1 MKVYISQWIP
11 DCAEKVLSEA
21 GFEISKT
28 GHKEAI
34 SREEL
39 LEYCRDADGILSLLT
54 DKYDK
59 TFMDSLTKCKVLAN
73 CAVGYNNIDVG
84 YAESKNIVVTNTP
97 DVLTDATAEIAV
109 SLILACSRRI
119 VEGDKLVRDG
129 KFTGWRPDFHLG
141 LELKGKTLGIIGAGR
156 IGRATAA
163 RAKSFGMNIIYYNR
177 SPRVEFERD
186 TTAHKVSLDRLLSTA
201 DVVSVHLPLSK
212 ETFHVLNEEKLD
224 LLKPT
229 AILIN
234 TARGELIDEDHLI
247 NILREK
253 KIFSA
258 GLDVYQNEPEINKN
272 FYSLDNVVLLPHIG
286 SATMETRNSMAML
299 AARNIVEVLKNRKAL
314 TPVSSS

>member
-1 MKVYISQWIP
+1 MKVFISQWIP
-11 DCAEKVLSEA
+11 ECAEKVISEA
-21 GFEISKT
+21 GFEVSKSDE
-28 GHKEAI
+28 KEPL
-34 SREEL
+34 SRDEL

-54 DKYDK
+54 NSYDK
-59 TFMDSLTKCKVLAN
+59 TFIDSLNKCKVIAN

-97 DVLTDATAEIAV
+97 DVLTDATAEIAL

-119 VEGDKLVRDG
+119 VEGDKLVRKG
-129 KFTGWRPDFHLG
+129 EFTGWRPDFHLG

-156 IGRATAA
+156 IGQATAS

-177 SPRVEFERD
+177 SIKEDFERE
-186 TTAHKVSLDRLLSTA
+186 TTAQKVSLNNLLSNS
-201 DVVSVHLPLSK
+201 DVVSIHLPLSD
-212 ETFHVLNEEKLD
+212 ETFHVLNKEKLD
-224 LLKPT
+224 MLKPD
-229 AILIN
+229 AIIIN

-247 NILREK
+247 KILREK

-258 GLDVYQNEPEINKN
+258 GLDVYKNEPAINKD

-286 SATMETRNSMAML
+286 SATLETRNSMAIL
-299 AARNIVEVLKNRKAL
+299 AARNIVEVLSNRQAL